1 MRIAACA
8 MLTLVG
14 ALVAQGAE
22 VYRSTDPNGNVR
34 YSDRPLDEGSKPV
47 FIASLPRAS
56 RSAPAPRTAAQ
67 PNEQTSKE
75 EPAKQGDPNRGIQA
89 ETTSPAQQAE
99 IKAKNCQVAQQRKQS
114 YTEAHRLFKTDASGQ
129 RVYLSDSEIDQA
141 RARAEAD
148 VHTWCD

>member
-1 MRIAACA
+1 
-8 MLTLVG
+8 MLILLG
-14 ALVAQGAE
+14 AFAAQGAE

-34 YSDRPLDEGSKPV
+34 YSDRPVDESSKPV
-47 FIASLPRAS
+47 FVASLPRPA
-56 RSAPAPRTAAQ
+56 RSAPRPAAQ
-67 PNEQTSKE
+67 PNEDTAKE
-75 EPAKQGDPNRGIQA
+75 ETANKGDANRGIQA

-114 YTEAHRLFKTDASGQ
+114 YAEAHRLFKTDASGQ

>member
-8 MLTLVG
+8 MLILLG
-14 ALVAQGAE
+14 AFGAQGAE
-22 VYRSTDPNGNVR
+22 VFVSKDANGNVR
-34 YSDRPLDEGSKPV
+34 YSDRPVDPSSKPV
-47 FIASLPRAS
+47 FVAALPHS
-56 RSAPAPRTAAQ
+56 GRSGSPPPAAQ
-67 PNEQTSKE
+67 PNEA
-75 EPAKQGDPNRGIQA
+75 AKDDAAKPGDPNLGIQG
-89 ETTSPAQQAE
+89 ETVSPTQQAE
-99 IKAKNCQVAQQRKQS
+99 IKTKNCGVAKQRQQT

>member
-1 MRIAACA
+1 
-8 MLTLVG
+8 MLILVG
-14 ALVAQGAE
+14 AVAAQGAE

-34 YSDRPLDEGSKPV
+34 YSDRPLNESSKPV
-47 FIASLPRAS
+47 FVASLPHAA
-56 RSAPAPRTAAQ
+56 RSAPAARGAAQ
-67 PNEQTSKE
+67 PNEETAK
-75 EPAKQGDPNRGIQA
+75 EPAKPGDPNRGIQA
-89 ETTSPAQQAE
+89 ETTSPEQQAE

-114 YTEAHRLFKTDASGQ
+114 YAEAHRLFKTDANGQ

>member
-1 MRIAACA
+1 
-8 MLTLVG
+8 MLILLG
-14 ALVAQGAE
+14 AFAAQGAE

-34 YSDRPLDEGSKPV
+34 YSDRPVDESSKPV
-47 FIASLPRAS
+47 FVASLPHAA
-56 RSAPAPRTAAQ
+56 RSAPRAAAQ
-67 PNEQTSKE
+67 PNEGTSKE
-75 EPAKQGDPNRGIQA
+75 ETVNKGDANRGIQA